1 MLNLMFNI
9 YCVILDFAG
18 VYLLNLFNNVFN
30 TLLDKETVMEE
41 NEKSWGIRG
50 VPADARQAVINLAKK
65 DGINVGEW
73 ITVAIRE
80 KIKNDR
86 AQSRAL
92 SRCEALDAVTVETNP
107 RNSVSLADASQ
118 ALDMLERL
126 RKMDIEPSDTLKR
139 QATSLVR
146 KCIVNV
152 KRGGSVQHNP
162 DFVQQDGDFV

>member
-9 YCVILDFAG
+9 YCVILDFTG

-92 SRCEALDAVTVETNP
+92 VTVETNP

-152 KRGGSVQHNP
+152 KKGGS
-162 DFVQQDGDFV
+162 VQQDGDFV

>member
-1 MLNLMFNI
+1 MFNE
-9 YCVILDFAG
+9 YCIILVFTY
-18 VYLLNLFNNVFN
+18 VSLLNLFNSVFD
-30 TLLDKETVMEE
+30 TLLDREGIMDE
-41 NEKSWGIRG
+41 NDKSWGIRG
-50 VPADARQAVINLAKK
+50 VPADARQAVISLAKK

-86 AQSRAL
+86 AQSKAL
-92 SRCEALDAVTVETNP
+92 VVVEVTP

-152 KRGGSVQHNP
+152 KKGGSVKHNP
-162 DFVQQDGDFV
+162 DLVQQDGDFV